1 MKKIVNL
8 VVALLSIFVLYGCA
22 TNKDIQTLQ
31 VPTNVKINEEGLIT
45 WDEVNNATTYVVTI
59 NGETYIASTN
69 SFQVKNINEN
79 FSFTVRAEA
88 VGYKTSSETESIEYI
103 GKAVAEIN
111 KIYEYTLSITIGNR
125 EDADD
130 VEAYDKNNQLIKE
143 ACTIAYEHGVTYE
156 IASSIVNIILDESV
170 NNKDNIPGFIA
181 SLVLNFVGL
190 NNDQVV
196 GLVYY
201 GDYVTQVKLNSLA
214 TSFAGSE
221 IETALQG
228 INELLVR
235 NDYEIA
241 DALANI
247 IIQCLKVYRQ
257 GTVQVLPKLQKL
269 LGSSNNQ
276 EIAYNA
282 VQLKEAIVKV
292 LLDNVVSNEDL
303 AVVLDFAKDAVLVA
317 APIVSS
323 LVTDNEKL
331 ANVIAQVVE
340 VMKSIDSLEVA
351 GAITDLY
358 KAFLNSLDYIT
369 EDLVAK
375 ALEYEDTRQIIGYIV
390 LQGIKNIVPEITITS
405 DDLKLVIDLIWYE
418 VGVIIPDLKDVSLM
432 DIINISE
439 EKYNELLGTVA
450 KLFNDDYKAFRD
462 FITSDETIKAIV
474 EALKFR
480 VVEGKLSPDQ
490 SVSVKIEDVANDE
503 ILSKVFE
510 KYGISSV
517 DELVVGKTYKILGV
531 HKFGESFIT
540 IKSYS
545 VTITN
550 ISSEEVT
557 YYYENVAYT
566 VENIDSLLPILD
578 KMIELFETESI
589 TTIENLKAIIK
600 VVVDVDFVS
609 DETIKSILTVIT
621 NFKEEDIKV
630 LIKDLATLTKSLVS
644 FVKEVGVEEFI
655 NDMINGDIQA
665 IFPFFNEENI
675 ATIKLLANDLATT
688 LDNAKAFPMNYV
700 FGEGDNSF
708 TLTFES
714 KDEFIET
721 MNQFIEMLESLNR
734 AE

>member
-1 MKKIVNL
+1 MKKIINL

-22 TNKDIQTLQ
+22 TNKNIQTLQ

-340 VMKSIDSLEVA
+340 VMESIDSLEVA

-358 KAFLNSLDYIT
+358 KAFLNGLDYIT

-390 LQGIKNIVPEITITS
+390 LQGIKNIIPEITITS

-462 FITSDETIKAIV
+462 FITSDETIKTIV

-578 KMIELFETESI
+578 KMIGLFETESI

>member
-22 TNKDIQTLQ
+22 TNKNIQTLQ

-45 WDEVNNATTYVVTI
+45 WDEVNNATTYVITI

-340 VMKSIDSLEVA
+340 VMKGIDSLEVA

-390 LQGIKNIVPEITITS
+390 LQGIKNIIPEITITS

-490 SVSVKIEDVANDE
+490 SVSVKIEEVANDK

-714 KDEFIET
+714 KDEFIEK

>member
-22 TNKDIQTLQ
+22 TNKNIQTLQ

-214 TSFAGSE
+214 TNFAGSE

-323 LVTDNEKL
+323 LVTDNEML

-340 VMKSIDSLEVA
+340 VMESIDSLEVA

-358 KAFLNSLDYIT
+358 KAFLNGLDYIT

-390 LQGIKNIVPEITITS
+390 LQGIKNII
-405 DDLKLVIDLIWYE
+405 
-418 VGVIIPDLKDVSLM
+418 
-432 DIINISE
+432 
-439 EKYNELLGTVA
+439 
-450 KLFNDDYKAFRD
+450 
-462 FITSDETIKAIV
+462 
-474 EALKFR
+474 
-480 VVEGKLSPDQ
+480 
-490 SVSVKIEDVANDE
+490 
-503 ILSKVFE
+503 
-510 KYGISSV
+510 
-517 DELVVGKTYKILGV
+517 
-531 HKFGESFIT
+531 
-540 IKSYS
+540 
-545 VTITN
+545 
-550 ISSEEVT
+550 
-557 YYYENVAYT
+557 
-566 VENIDSLLPILD
+566 
-578 KMIELFETESI
+578 
-589 TTIENLKAIIK
+589 
-600 VVVDVDFVS
+600 
-609 DETIKSILTVIT
+609 
-621 NFKEEDIKV
+621 
-630 LIKDLATLTKSLVS
+630 
-644 FVKEVGVEEFI
+644 
-655 NDMINGDIQA
+655 
-665 IFPFFNEENI
+665 
-675 ATIKLLANDLATT
+675 
-688 LDNAKAFPMNYV
+688 
-700 FGEGDNSF
+700 
-708 TLTFES
+708 
-714 KDEFIET
+714 
-721 MNQFIEMLESLNR
+721 
-734 AE
+734 

>member
-22 TNKDIQTLQ
+22 TNKNIQTLQ

-156 IASSIVNIILDESV
+156 IASSIVNIIIDESV

-241 DALANI
+241 NALANI

-317 APIVSS
+317 APLVSG
-323 LVTDNEKL
+323 LVTDNEML

-340 VMKSIDSLEVA
+340 VMESIDSLEVA

-390 LQGIKNIVPEITITS
+390 LQGIKNIIPEITITS

-490 SVSVKIEDVANDE
+490 SVSVKIEEVANDE

-510 KYGISSV
+510 KNGISSV

-531 HKFGESFIT
+531 HGFGESFIT

-550 ISSEEVT
+550 ISSEVVT

-578 KMIELFETESI
+578 KMIKLFETESI

-675 ATIKLLANDLATT
+675 ATIKLLANDLATM
-688 LDNAKAFPMNYV
+688 LVNAKAFPMNYV

-721 MNQFIEMLESLNR
+721 MNQFIEMLESLNK

>member
-22 TNKDIQTLQ
+22 TNKNIQTLQ

-241 DALANI
+241 NALANI

-317 APIVSS
+317 APLVSG
-323 LVTDNEKL
+323 LVTDNEML

-340 VMKSIDSLEVA
+340 VMESIDSLEVA

-390 LQGIKNIVPEITITS
+390 LQGIKN
-405 DDLKLVIDLIWYE
+405 
-418 VGVIIPDLKDVSLM
+418 IIPDLKDVSLM

-490 SVSVKIEDVANDE
+490 SVSVKIEEVANDE

-510 KYGISSV
+510 KNGISSV

-550 ISSEEVT
+550 ISSEVVT
-557 YYYENVAYT
+557 YYHENVAYT

-578 KMIELFETESI
+578 KMIGLFETESI

-675 ATIKLLANDLATT
+675 ATIKLLANDLATM

-721 MNQFIEMLESLNR
+721 MNQFIEMLESLNK

>member
-1 MKKIVNL
+1 M
-8 VVALLSIFVLYGCA
+8 
-22 TNKDIQTLQ
+22 
-31 VPTNVKINEEGLIT
+31 
-45 WDEVNNATTYVVTI
+45 
-59 NGETYIASTN
+59 
-69 SFQVKNINEN
+69 
-79 FSFTVRAEA
+79 
-88 VGYKTSSETESIEYI
+88 
-103 GKAVAEIN
+103 
-111 KIYEYTLSITIGNR
+111 
-125 EDADD
+125 
-130 VEAYDKNNQLIKE
+130 
-143 ACTIAYEHGVTYE
+143 
-156 IASSIVNIILDESV
+156 
-170 NNKDNIPGFIA
+170 
-181 SLVLNFVGL
+181 
-190 NNDQVV
+190 
-196 GLVYY
+196 
-201 GDYVTQVKLNSLA
+201 
-214 TSFAGSE
+214 
-221 IETALQG
+221 
-228 INELLVR
+228 
-235 NDYEIA
+235 
-241 DALANI
+241 
-247 IIQCLKVYRQ
+247 KVYRQ

-317 APIVSS
+317 APLVSG
-323 LVTDNEKL
+323 LVTDNEML

-340 VMKSIDSLEVA
+340 VMESIDSLEVA

-390 LQGIKNIVPEITITS
+390 LQGIKNIIPEITITS

-490 SVSVKIEDVANDE
+490 SVSVKIEEVANDE

-510 KYGISSV
+510 KNGISSV

-550 ISSEEVT
+550 ISSEVVT

-578 KMIELFETESI
+578 KMIGLFETESI

-621 NFKEEDIKV
+621 NFKEEDIKEFREK
-630 LIKDLATLTKSLVS
+630 IYPYWKGKSLEDAIKGTYGIEINEISKV
-644 FVKEVGVEEFI
+644 VKI
-655 NDMINGDIQA
+655 NQKDHAQGHICPDSALWLKLGPQGLMEKA
-665 IFPFFNEENI
+665 KKK
-675 ATIKLLANDLATT
+675 IKEL
-688 LDNAKAFPMNYV
+688 
-700 FGEGDNSF
+700 
-708 TLTFES
+708 
-714 KDEFIET
+714 
-721 MNQFIEMLESLNR
+721 
-734 AE
+734 

>member
-257 GTVQVLPKLQKL
+257 GTVQVFPKLQKL

-340 VMKSIDSLEVA
+340 VMKGIDSLEVA

-390 LQGIKNIVPEITITS
+390 LQGIKNIIPEITITS

-490 SVSVKIEDVANDE
+490 SVSVKIEEVANDK

>member
-22 TNKDIQTLQ
+22 TNKNIQTLQ

-214 TSFAGSE
+214 TNFAGSE

-462 FITSDETIKAIV
+462 FITSDETIKTIV